1 MVKYIIAIKDGH
13 LRHYK
18 SDIYSH
24 NDIASFNG
32 IKYHNAIIEKGIIQ
46 DNQCYIVEC
55 ENSNHFNKKDY
66 QSRLYVRDI
75 LDFKSR
81 ACESRYLYR
90 EKVYSL
96 PDGDWAMK
104 NLKIYHYSNQ
114 DFKGK
119 IEPSYFGLNSYSKSS
134 YRDSD
139 IDRSFF
145 YIGKGKEYFLNGTKF
160 CYIVE
165 IEQSKIYDLTK
176 DIKNF
181 KAICKDFTDI
191 LSTVKKLG
199 YYGIKGNNGFDVV
212 CLFKAIKYID
222 KRYLTR
228 G

>member
-1 MVKYIIAIKDGH
+1 M
-13 LRHYK
+13 
-18 SDIYSH
+18 
-24 NDIASFNG
+24 N
-32 IKYHNAIIEKGIIQ
+32 
-46 DNQCYIVEC
+46 
-55 ENSNHFNKKDY
+55 
-66 QSRLYVRDI
+66 
-75 LDFKSR
+75 
-81 ACESRYLYR
+81 
-90 EKVYSL
+90 
-96 PDGDWAMK
+96 
-104 NLKIYHYSNQ
+104 NLKLYHYSNQ

-119 IEPSYFGLNSYSKSS
+119 IEPSFFGLNSYSKSS

-181 KAICKDFTDI
+181 KTICKDFTDI

-222 KRYLTR
+222 KRYLTT